1 MFSTTEE
8 IYNHIGGAILE
19 VVPEQWCVAWVDIA
33 MNLSTRAVYF
43 QDRYLVDANSD
54 DVKDLDIYSSDNIEL
69 DDAFSDLFDLMSSKE
84 QSKPWNKAR
93 FVVHPDGDFE
103 IEFKWDEDWAWLS
116 SLDPDKDIYPDSETM
131 QSIETWDGLGE
142 NAYRPWFDPDSAM
155 FKKD

>member
-1 MFSTTEE
+1 MFSTAEE
-8 IYNHIGGAILE
+8 IYNHVGGAILE
-19 VVPEQWCVAWVDIA
+19 VAPEQWCVAWVDIA

-43 QDRYLVDANSD
+43 HDRYLVDANSD

-69 DDAFSDLFDLMSSKE
+69 DDAFSDLFDFMSSKE

-93 FVVHPDGDFE
+93 FIVYPDGDFE

-116 SLDPDKDIYPDSETM
+116 SLDPDKDIYPDGDTARTIRS
-131 QSIETWDGLGE
+131 WDGLGE

>member
-1 MFSTTEE
+1 
-8 IYNHIGGAILE
+8 
-19 VVPEQWCVAWVDIA
+19 
-33 MNLSTRAVYF
+33 
-43 QDRYLVDANSD
+43 
-54 DVKDLDIYSSDNIEL
+54 
-69 DDAFSDLFDLMSSKE
+69 
-84 QSKPWNKAR
+84 SKPWNKAR

-103 IEFKWDEDWAWLS
+103 IEFKWDEDWTWLS